1 MRVESSE
8 RAVLLCHSNVTT
20 PVQVLY
26 CTVLYCTV
34 LYCTVLYC
42 TMLALQR
49 NMKPLFI
56 VWNDPKQLDLGQIFS
71 CSDNST
77 LTLATEPDTAHSK
90 QCSDGKHLYPN
101 GRKYYGT
108 TEKIFLLLCRH
119 AV

>member
-1 MRVESSE
+1 MHSLVQEPGAEEDIPFLLVRESDW
-8 RAVLLCHSNVTT
+8 RGVAGQLLAL
-20 PVQVLY
+20 Q
-26 CTVLYCTV
+26 V

-71 CSDNST
+71 CSDNNT
-77 LTLATEPDTAHSK
+77 LTLATERDTAHSK

-108 TEKIFLLLCRH
+108 TEKNI
-119 AV
+119 